1 MDFTINCTRVPI
13 PVGTLFE
20 GVPVE
25 IGPAPAISGLDSDLV
40 SPRESHD
47 SSSLNPNGQGDL
59 DSEDERPKQLFR
71 CKKHTILSTFNTCTL
86 HRKVV

>member
-25 IGPAPAISGLDSDLV
+25 IGPAPAITGLDSEHA
-40 SPRESHD
+40 SQRD
-47 SSSLNPNGQGDL
+47 SNERSSLNPNGRGVL

-71 CKKHTILSTFNTCTL
+71 CKNKLYL
-86 HRKVV
+86 VP

>member
-25 IGPAPAISGLDSDLV
+25 IGPAPAITGLDSEHA
-40 SPRESHD
+40 SQRD
-47 SSSLNPNGQGDL
+47 SNERSSLNPNGRGGFSIVRMKDQNNSFVAKNEPFL
-59 DSEDERPKQLFR
+59 V
-71 CKKHTILSTFNTCTL
+71 H
-86 HRKVV
+86 